1 MVALFRIEPMTE
13 GSIIIDGV
21 DINSVELRLL
31 RSRIGIIPQ
40 EPLVFST
47 TVRFNLDPFKS
58 YSDVDIWNV
67 LESVNMKDSISSLPE
82 KLLEPVLEGGENF
95 SVGQRQLLCMA
106 RVLLRL
112 VLLNWFKCHYL
123 LLTRFLNIKET
134 KDIGYG

>member
-1 MVALFRIEPMTE
+1 MVALFRIEPMAE
-13 GSIIIDGV
+13 GSITIDGV
-21 DINSVELRLL
+21 DINTVELRLL

-67 LESVNMKDSISSLPE
+67 LESVNMKDSISSLPG

-112 VLLNWFKCHYL
+112 VAFKP
-123 LLTRFLNIKET
+123 LTYECKVSYFCLI
-134 KDIGYG
+134 